1 MGEAKMHPSELTI
14 SDVLRDPMV
23 RQVLR
28 ADGISLPAFAM
39 FLQQAARRQLELTS
53 GAGSSPE
60 RYRPPVRFVTE
71 HNLTE
76 HLPI

>member
-1 MGEAKMHPSELTI
+1 MHPSELTI
-14 SDVLRDPMV
+14 RDVLRDPMV

-39 FLQQAARRQLELTS
+39 FLHQAARRQLELTS
-53 GAGSSPE
+53 GSHSAPE
-60 RYRPPVRFVTE
+60 RCRPPIRFVAG

-76 HLPI
+76 HLPISFEP